1 MQKKLWLAV
10 FLVTNLFAQAQRPT
24 EEVAK
29 PVTKQ
34 EDKNPSLKRE
44 LSLEAKTETKGE
56 VTIKGQKVP
65 YKVVS
70 GTIPVWDEDG
80 KAIAGLYYVY
90 YERTDVANK
99 DERPLMISFN
109 GGPGTA
115 SVWMHL
121 GYTSPKKLKIDDEG
135 YPVQPYG
142 VEDNNQSILDVA
154 DIVYVD
160 PVNTGFSRIVDKSV
174 PTSKFFGV
182 NADVKYLADWINTF
196 VGRNKRWA

>member
-142 VEDNNQSILDVA
+142 VEDNNHC
-154 DIVYVD
+154 
-160 PVNTGFSRIVDKSV
+160 R
-174 PTSKFFGV
+174 
-182 NADVKYLADWINTF
+182 
-196 VGRNKRWA
+196 

>member
-142 VEDNNQSILDVA
+142 VEDNNQSILDV
-154 DIVYVD
+154 
-160 PVNTGFSRIVDKSV
+160 GS
-174 PTSKFFGV
+174 
-182 NADVKYLADWINTF
+182 L
-196 VGRNKRWA
+196 